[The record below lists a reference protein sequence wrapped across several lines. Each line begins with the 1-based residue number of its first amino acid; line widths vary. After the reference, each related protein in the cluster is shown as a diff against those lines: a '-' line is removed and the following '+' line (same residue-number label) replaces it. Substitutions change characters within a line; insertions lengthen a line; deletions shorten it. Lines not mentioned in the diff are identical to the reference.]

1 MKRYLLIFSFFLS
14 LAVAASDKITVNSKT
29 NNTAVVELYTSQGC
43 SSCPPA
49 DRWLKALIET
59 APGEMDVLALAF
71 HVDYW
76 DYIGWKDRFASPR
89 FTSRQRQLAANNQQ
103 SSVYTPE
110 FFVGGRE
117 ARGPDEVLDKIG
129 RTNAMPAEID
139 LELGVSRNGN
149 QLTLELVPSRDKH
162 GTSGLHYRFIVYE
175 KNLVS
180 DITRGENS
188 GAILKHHHVV
198 RYMSPARKL
207 NPSNS
212 HIIPRDPEW
221 KLDDIGAA
229 ALVTTPGN
237 LDYLNAVYTSIRPIL
252 D

>member
-1 MKRYLLIFSFFLS
+1 MRYLLLLSFLFSLS
-14 LAVAASDKITVNSKT
+14 VYASETITVKSKSSK
-29 NNTAVVELYTSQGC
+29 TAVVELYTSEGC

-49 DRWLKALIET
+49 DRWLEALIET
-59 APGEMDVLALAF
+59 ASGDLDVLALAF

-89 FTSRQRQLAANNQQ
+89 FTSRQRQLGANNKQ
-103 SSVYTPE
+103 SSIYTPE

-117 ARGPDEVLDKIG
+117 ARGTNRILDKIG
-129 RTNAMPAEID
+129 QTNAMRSEVD
-139 LELGVSRNGN
+139 LELSVARNGN
-149 QLTLELVPSRDKH
+149 GLTLGLMPSSDKH
-162 GTSGLHYRFIVYE
+162 DTNGLHYRYFVYE

-180 DITRGENS
+180 DVTSGENS
-188 GAILKHHHVV
+188 GEILKHQHVV

-212 HIIPRDPEW
+212 HIISIDPEW
-221 KLDDIGAA
+221 KLEDIGVA

-237 LDYLNAVYTSIRPIL
+237 LDYLQAVYTPIQPLL

>member
-1 MKRYLLIFSFFLS
+1 MKYLLLVSFLFS
-14 LAVAASDKITVNSKT
+14 LAVSASEKITVNSET
-29 NNTAVVELYTSQGC
+29 NKTAVVELYTSQGC

-49 DRWLKALIET
+49 DRWLEALIES
-59 APGEMDVLALAF
+59 APDELNVLALAF

-76 DYIGWKDRFASPR
+76 DYIGWKDRFANPR
-89 FTSRQRQLAANNQQ
+89 FTSRQRQLAVNNRQ

-117 ARGPDEVLDKIG
+117 ARGTDGVLNIID
-129 RTNAMPAEID
+129 RTNAMRAEID
-139 LELGVSRNGN
+139 LQLSVSRNGN
-149 QLTLELVPSRDKH
+149 GLTLELVPSSDKH
-162 GTSGLHYRFIVYE
+162 DTNGLHYRFIIYE

-180 DITRGENS
+180 DVTRGENS
-188 GAILKHHHVV
+188 GKILKHQNVV

-212 HIIPRDPEW
+212 QVVSVDPQW
-221 KLDDIGAA
+221 KLDDIGVA

-237 LDYLNAVYTSIRPIL
+237 LDYLHAVYTPVHAIL

>member
-1 MKRYLLIFSFFLS
+1 MRYLLLFSFVFS
-14 LAVAASDKITVNSKT
+14 LAVSASDKITVNSKV
-29 NNTAVVELYTSQGC
+29 NKTAVVELYTSQGC

-49 DRWLKALIET
+49 DRWLEALIET
-59 APGEMDVLALAF
+59 EPDDLNVLALAF

-89 FTSRQRQLAANNQQ
+89 FTSRQRQLAANNKQ
-103 SSVYTPE
+103 SSIYTPE

-117 ARGPDEVLDKIG
+117 ARGSNQVLDKIG

-139 LELGVSRNGN
+139 LQLGVSRNGN
-149 QLTLELVPSRDKH
+149 GLTLELIPSIENHD
-162 GTSGLHYRFIVYE
+162 TNSLHYRFVVYE

-180 DITRGENS
+180 DITRGENA
-188 GAILKHHHVV
+188 GEILKHQHVV
-198 RYMSPARKL
+198 RYMTPARKL

-212 HIIPRDPEW
+212 HVVIIDPLW
-221 KLDDIGAA
+221 KLDDIGVA

-237 LDYLNAVYTSIRPIL
+237 LDYLHAVYTPIGPIL